1 MKVENQTMTRL
12 STDKI
17 PFLMCTNIQSLRCHR
32 DEPKLELDNYDNK
45 PTIIALTETRLTE
58 IDALVNENNFET

>member
-1 MKVENQTMTRL
+1 MTRL

-32 DEPKLELDNYDNK
+32 DELKVELDTYDK
-45 PTIIALTETRLTE
+45 KSTIITLTET
-58 IDALVNENNFET
+58 VNQE